1 MKTKNYLKKGCGCL
15 SGAVVLAVV
24 IGAIVM
30 YVLKPKWHDEYGQR
44 FQDIS
49 YGSRQHNTYDLYL
62 PNDAEKNDSPSEP
75 RRSSHHNAHLC
86 HRLTRNRREHI
97 G

>member
-49 YGSRQHNTYDLYL
+49 YGS
-62 PNDAEKNDSPSEP
+62 
-75 RRSSHHNAHLC
+75 
-86 HRLTRNRREHI
+86 
-97 G
+97 